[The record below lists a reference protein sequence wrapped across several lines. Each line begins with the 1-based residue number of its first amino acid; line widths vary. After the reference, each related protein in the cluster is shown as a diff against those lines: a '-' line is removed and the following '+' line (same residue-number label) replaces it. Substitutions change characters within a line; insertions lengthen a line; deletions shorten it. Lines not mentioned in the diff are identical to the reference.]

1 MIHFAKCEHY
11 SNDRTKRKARKPH
24 ISILTASNAF
34 CGQLC
39 HPTQKKRL
47 ERKYVVFIGK
57 KEEMPQIY
65 KPKRKVHRPS
75 QMKKERQRFYQDTQY
90 RKARDWYIQKNC
102 LCVKC
107 KEEGLVT
114 PSTDLHH
121 ILSPFDSNISEME
134 KWNRLH
140 DTSNWMPLC
149 KYHHRK
155 MHGTTSKEED
165 KEHQMRIDWDAS
177 QFGWEEMTIKQD

>member
-1 MIHFAKCEHY
+1 MPPNHKETLRMQIKDIYWE
-11 SNDRTKRKARKPH
+11 
-24 ISILTASNAF
+24 
-34 CGQLC
+34 
-39 HPTQKKRL
+39 
-47 ERKYVVFIGK
+47 

-65 KPKRKVHRPS
+65 KPKKKVHRPS
-75 QMKKERQRFYQDTQY
+75 KMKKERQKFYQDTQY
-90 RKARDWYIQKNC
+90 RKARDWYMQKNC

-107 KEEGLVT
+107 KEEGLIT

-121 ILSPFDSNISEME
+121 VLSPFDSNISEKE
-134 KWNRLH
+134 KWNRLY

-165 KEHQMRIDWDAS
+165 REHQMRIDWDAS